1 MYSPGKQK
9 GMTAIGWL
17 LVILVAG
24 IIAFALL
31 KLIPVYFDG
40 WKIGKTMDN
49 VASDTASIGKN
60 PRELQR
66 DLLKRLD
73 INMIY
78 SIKADD
84 IGITRSDGGG
94 YSIEIDYEP
103 RIHFFGN
110 LYFVA
115 VFDKTVTV
123 PGSGGSN

>member
-1 MYSPGKQK
+1 MFGPGKQR

-17 LVILVAG
+17 LTILVAG
-24 IIAFALL
+24 IFAFALL

-40 WKIGKTMDN
+40 YKIS
-49 VASDTASIGKN
+49 ASMESLANDSASRGKN

-78 SIKADD
+78 AIKAED
-84 IGITRSDGGG
+84 IGITRSSDGG

-103 RIHFFGN
+103 RIHFIGN

-115 VFDKTVTV
+115 VFDKTVVV
-123 PGSGGSN
+123 PGSAGS